1 VAKIKLPST
10 KPKFTRP
17 YILSQAPVPKPLHGL
32 TPRKMLGKE
41 WWDKERLEAK
51 QKNNFCCHACG
62 VHESQVK
69 WLEGHEQYSVNFRK
83 KLVTYKSTVSLCP
96 DCHAFI
102 HSGRTMALNNEKETI
117 RIIRHGIKV
126 LRISRADISLPTSKL
141 ADSYNV
147 SYRGLLIRDV
157 RLRYEWHGW
166 KLSVNGKVFESN
178 ITGQDEWNWRYKK

>member
-1 VAKIKLPST
+1 
-10 KPKFTRP
+10 
-17 YILSQAPVPKPLHGL
+17 
-32 TPRKMLGKE
+32 MLGKE